1 MALSTTP
8 TISPSP
14 AAGNT
19 PNGPFP
25 ANPVNHTHPF
35 TAITG
40 LRFGTNGR
48 VEPVYDAA
56 NVYANGVVVALYN
69 AATTE
74 GTFSAV
80 TVPRVTIS
88 VAVQNVEGDEG
99 NTAGKA
105 EADKFLAE
113 GRITKQE
120 YTEITTTPTPKT
132 DGVAPSAPV
141 QGQAAAAVT
150 GDISFATV
158 LTPNGTTLGT
168 MIKNVTYPRTIAQ
181 LSDHNSTV
189 SGAQN
194 VVNNLAA
201 LALNIYEPIK
211 AKYSNVLVT
220 NSFRHGKVVNGQK
233 VPDPNQHGSGQAMDL
248 QFRGVGAHDYFDIAV
263 WISKNIP
270 HDQLLLEYL
279 PGKTVWIHISFAI
292 PGLPYGG
299 TSIRKSK
306 PQNILATL
314 NGAAGGK
321 FTPNLHQDIIVS
333 AVPNR
338 VVAA

>member
-1 MALSTTP
+1 MTTP
-8 TISPSP
+8 TINPSP

-19 PNGPFP
+19 PSGPD
-25 ANPVNHTHPF
+25 ARNPVPHTHPF
-35 TAITG
+35 SAITG

-56 NVYANGVVVALYN
+56 NVFANGQIIALYN
-69 AATTE
+69 AASTE

-80 TVPRVTIS
+80 TVPRVT
-88 VAVQNVEGDEG
+88 VTQAVQNVEGDDD
-99 NTAGKA
+99 NTAGKV

-120 YTEITTTPTPKT
+120 HTELTTTPQPKT
-132 DGVAPSAPV
+132 QGVAPLLLQQPAKES
-141 QGQAAAAVT
+141 AAVT

-181 LSDHNSTV
+181 LSQHSPAV
-189 SGAQN
+189 SGPQA

-201 LALNIYEPIK
+201 LALNVYEPIK
-211 AKYSNVLVT
+211 AKYSNAFIT
-220 NSFRHGKVVNGQK
+220 NSYRHGASIGGGA
-233 VPDPNQHGSGQAMDL
+233 HGTGQAMDL

-270 HDQLLLEYL
+270 YDQLLLEYL
-279 PGKTVWIHISFAI
+279 PGKTVWIHISYAI
-292 PGLPYGG
+292 PNLPYGG
-299 TSIRKSK
+299 ISTRKNK

-321 FTPNLHQDIIVS
+321 FTPNLHSDIIVS
-333 AVPNR
+333 SVPNR